1 MTGTTNNLIGFSPDD
16 LHMLRTLDYHQHM
29 AAEDVQSDMRSLS
42 NHRIRSLRSIPCWAD
57 FHDSVMNDFIIL
69 MAYTK
74 PRMDAV
80 RKTNAITIPEDEQK
94 EMDDL
99 MMMSIDSSTVNTASK
114 LNETIRILL
123 KAMASINGLA
133 DSYADCLR
141 SLLANVD
148 LTAED
153 PTGIEDAGRLLM
165 DLYEDKALNHDDHED
180 HVENAERNTCRKLVK
195 VNEWIDLAWSLCGY
209 TIPEY
214 GLTQYEAKSNRLG
227 LYHHLVSDPHVDLE
241 STSDVATGKGIV
253 LVTSYEDIRVLNM
266 NPYGEDTTKTDL
278 FIETGNRGLYLHM
291 KV

>member
-1 MTGTTNNLIGFSPDD
+1 MTAASYSLIGFSPDD
-16 LHMLRTLDYHQHM
+16 LHMLRALDYHQHM
-29 AAEDVQSDMRSLS
+29 AAEDVQSDMRSLF
-42 NHRIRSLRSIPCWAD
+42 NHRIRSLRSIPYWAD
-57 FHDSVMNDFIIL
+57 FHDGVMNDFIIL
-69 MAYTK
+69 MTYTK
-74 PRMDAV
+74 TRMDAV
-80 RKTNAITIPEDEQK
+80 RKTNAIMIPEK

-99 MMMSIDSSTVNTASK
+99 MMMSIDSSTVNTVSG
-114 LNETIRILL
+114 LDETISTIM
-123 KAMASINGLA
+123 KAMTTINGLA

-141 SLLANVD
+141 SLLADVD

-165 DLYEDKALNHDDHED
+165 DLYEDETFNHDNHGH
-180 HVENAERNTCRKLVK
+180 HVEDVERNTCRRLVK
-195 VNEWIDLAWSLCGY
+195 VNEWIDLVWSLCGY

-241 STSDVATGKGIV
+241 PTSDVKTGRGIA

-266 NPYGEDTTKTDL
+266 NPYGEDATKTDL

>member
-1 MTGTTNNLIGFSPDD
+1 MTGTTDNLIGFSPDD
-16 LHMLRTLDYHQHM
+16 LHMLRSLDYHQHM

-42 NHRIRSLRSIPCWAD
+42 NQRIRSLRSIPYWAG
-57 FHDSVMNDFIIL
+57 FHDGVMNDFIIL
-69 MAYTK
+69 MSYTK
-74 PRMDAV
+74 TRMDAV
-80 RKTNAITIPEDEQK
+80 RKTNAIMIPEK

-99 MMMSIDSSTVNTASK
+99 MMMSIDSSTVNTASG
-114 LNETIRILL
+114 LDETISTIM
-123 KAMASINGLA
+123 KAMTTINGLA

-141 SLLANVD
+141 SLLADVD

-165 DLYEDKALNHDDHED
+165 DLYEDKVLGHEDHED
-180 HVENAERNTCRKLVK
+180 HVEDVERDTYRRLVK
-195 VNEWIDLAWSLCGY
+195 VNEWIDLVWSLCGY

-241 STSDVATGKGIV
+241 PTSDVETGKGIV

-266 NPYGEDTTKTDL
+266 NPYGEDETKTDL
-278 FIETGNRGLYLHM
+278 FIETGTRGLYLHM

>member
-1 MTGTTNNLIGFSPDD
+1 MTGTTDNLIGFSPDD
-16 LHMLRTLDYHQHM
+16 LHMLRSLDYHQHM

-42 NHRIRSLRSIPCWAD
+42 NHRIRSLRSIPYWAD
-57 FHDSVMNDFIIL
+57 FHDGVMNDFIIL
-69 MAYTK
+69 MTYTK
-74 PRMDAV
+74 TRMDAV
-80 RKTNAITIPEDEQK
+80 RKTNAIMIPEK
-94 EMDDL
+94 EMDGL
-99 MMMSIDSSTVNTASK
+99 MMVSIDSSTVNTASG
-114 LNETIRILL
+114 LDETISTIM
-123 KAMASINGLA
+123 KAMTTINGLA

-141 SLLANVD
+141 SLLADVD

-165 DLYEDKALNHDDHED
+165 DLYEDKTFNHDNHNHEC
-180 HVENAERNTCRKLVK
+180 HVEDVERNTCRRLVK

-227 LYHHLVSDPHVDLE
+227 LYYHLVSDPHVDLE
-241 STSDVATGKGIV
+241 PTSDVETGRGIA

-266 NPYGEDTTKTDL
+266 NPYGEDATKTDL

>member
-1 MTGTTNNLIGFSPDD
+1 MTGTTDNMIEFSPDD

-29 AAEDVQSDMRSLS
+29 AAEDVQSDMRSLF
-42 NHRIRSLRSIPCWAD
+42 NHRIRSLRSIPYWAG
-57 FHDSVMNDFIIL
+57 FHDGVMNDFIIL

-74 PRMDAV
+74 SRMDAV
-80 RKTNAITIPEDEQK
+80 RKTNAIMIPEK

-99 MMMSIDSSTVNTASK
+99 MMLSIDSSTVNTALK
-114 LNETIRILL
+114 LNETIITIM
-123 KAMASINGLA
+123 KAMTIINGLV

-141 SLLANVD
+141 SLLADVD

-153 PTGIEDAGRLLM
+153 PTGIEDAGRLLV
-165 DLYEDKALNHDDHED
+165 DLYEDEAFNHDNHEC
-180 HVENAERNTCRKLVK
+180 HVEDVERNTYRRLVK
-195 VNEWIDLAWSLCGY
+195 VNEWIDLVWSLCGY

-241 STSDVATGKGIV
+241 PTSDVETGRGIV

-266 NPYGEDTTKTDL
+266 NPYGEDGTKTDL
-278 FIETGNRGLYLHM
+278 FIETGTRGLYLHM

>member
-1 MTGTTNNLIGFSPDD
+1 MTGTTDNLIGFSPDD
-16 LHMLRTLDYHQHM
+16 LHMLRSLDYHQHM

-42 NHRIRSLRSIPCWAD
+42 NQRIRSLRSIPYWAG
-57 FHDSVMNDFIIL
+57 FHDGVMNDFIIL
-69 MAYTK
+69 MSYTK
-74 PRMDAV
+74 TRMDAV
-80 RKTNAITIPEDEQK
+80 RKTNAIMIPEK

-99 MMMSIDSSTVNTASK
+99 MMMSIDSSTVNTASG
-114 LNETIRILL
+114 LDETISTIM
-123 KAMASINGLA
+123 KAMTTINGLA

-141 SLLANVD
+141 SLLADVD

-165 DLYEDKALNHDDHED
+165 DLYEDETFNHDNHGH
-180 HVENAERNTCRKLVK
+180 HVEDVERNTCRRLVK
-195 VNEWIDLAWSLCGY
+195 VNEWIDLVWSLCGY

-227 LYHHLVSDPHVDLE
+227 LYHHLTSDPHVDLE
-241 STSDVATGKGIV
+241 PTSDVETGRGIA

-266 NPYGEDTTKTDL
+266 NPYGEDATKTDL
-278 FIETGNRGLYLHM
+278 FIETGTRGLYLHM

>member
-1 MTGTTNNLIGFSPDD
+1 MMVAPYNLIGFSPDD
-16 LHMLRTLDYHQHM
+16 LHMLRALDYHQHM
-29 AAEDVQSDMRSLS
+29 AAEDAQSDMRSLP
-42 NHRIRSLRSIPCWAD
+42 NHRIHSLRSIPYWIG
-57 FHDSVMNDFIIL
+57 FHDDVMNDFIIL

-74 PRMDAV
+74 SRMDAV
-80 RKTNAITIPEDEQK
+80 RKTNAIMIPEK
-94 EMDDL
+94 EMDGL
-99 MMMSIDSSTVNTASK
+99 MMVSIDSSTVNKASK
-114 LNETIRILL
+114 LNEAISILL
-123 KAMASINGLA
+123 KAMTSINGLV

-141 SLLANVD
+141 SLLADVD

-165 DLYEDKALNHDDHED
+165 DLYEDEAFNHDNHGH
-180 HVENAERNTCRKLVK
+180 HVEDVEWNTCKRLVK

-227 LYHHLVSDPHVDLE
+227 LYHHLTSDPHVDLE
-241 STSDVATGKGIV
+241 STSDVETGKGIT

-266 NPYGEDTTKTDL
+266 NPYGEAATKTDL

>member
-1 MTGTTNNLIGFSPDD
+1 MMVAPYNLIGFSPDD
-16 LHMLRTLDYHQHM
+16 LHRLRTLDYHQHM
-29 AAEDVQSDMRSLS
+29 AAEDVQSDMRSMS
-42 NHRIRSLRSIPCWAD
+42 NHRIRSLRSIPYWAG
-57 FHDSVMNDFIIL
+57 FHDGVMNDFIIL
-69 MAYTK
+69 MTYTK
-74 PRMDAV
+74 TRMDAV
-80 RKTNAITIPEDEQK
+80 RKTNAIMIPEK

-99 MMMSIDSSTVNTASK
+99 MMMSIDSSTVNTVSG
-114 LNETIRILL
+114 LDETISTIM
-123 KAMASINGLA
+123 KAMTTINGLA

-141 SLLANVD
+141 SLLADVD

-165 DLYEDKALNHDDHED
+165 DLYEDETFNHDNHGH
-180 HVENAERNTCRKLVK
+180 HVEDVERNTCRRLVK
-195 VNEWIDLAWSLCGY
+195 VNEWIDLVWSLCGY

-241 STSDVATGKGIV
+241 PTSDVKTGRGIA

-266 NPYGEDTTKTDL
+266 NPYGEDATKTDL

>member
-1 MTGTTNNLIGFSPDD
+1 MMVAPYNLIGFSPDD
-16 LHMLRTLDYHQHM
+16 LHKLRTLDYHQHM
-29 AAEDVQSDMRSLS
+29 SAEDVQSDMRSMS
-42 NHRIRSLRSIPCWAD
+42 NHRIRSLRSIPYWAG
-57 FHDSVMNDFIIL
+57 FHDGVMNDFIIL
-69 MAYTK
+69 MTYTK
-74 PRMDAV
+74 TRMDAV
-80 RKTNAITIPEDEQK
+80 RKTNAIMIPEK

-99 MMMSIDSSTVNTASK
+99 MMMSIDSSTVNTVSG
-114 LNETIRILL
+114 LDETISTIM
-123 KAMASINGLA
+123 KAMTTINGLA

-141 SLLANVD
+141 SLLADVD

-165 DLYEDKALNHDDHED
+165 DLYEDETFNHDNHGH
-180 HVENAERNTCRKLVK
+180 HVEDVERNTCRRLVK
-195 VNEWIDLAWSLCGY
+195 VNEWIDLVWSLCGY

-241 STSDVATGKGIV
+241 PTSDVKTGRGIA

-266 NPYGEDTTKTDL
+266 NPYGEDATKTDL

>member
-1 MTGTTNNLIGFSPDD
+1 MTRTTDNLIGFSPDD

-42 NHRIRSLRSIPCWAD
+42 NHRIRSLRSIPCWAG
-57 FHDSVMNDFIIL
+57 FHDDVMNDFIIL
-69 MAYTK
+69 MSYTK
-74 PRMDAV
+74 SRMDAV
-80 RKTNAITIPEDEQK
+80 RKTNAIMISEK
-94 EMDDL
+94 EMDGL
-99 MMMSIDSSTVNTASK
+99 MMVSIDSSTVNTALK
-114 LNETIRILL
+114 LNETISTIR
-123 KAMASINGLA
+123 KAMTTINGLA

-141 SLLANVD
+141 SLLADVD
-148 LTAED
+148 LNAED

-165 DLYEDKALNHDDHED
+165 DLYEDKVLGHEYHED
-180 HVENAERNTCRKLVK
+180 HVEDVERNTCRRLVK
-195 VNEWIDLAWSLCGY
+195 VNEWIDLVWSLCGY

-241 STSDVATGKGIV
+241 PTSDVDTGKGIA

-266 NPYGEDTTKTDL
+266 NPYGEDETKTDL
-278 FIETGNRGLYLHM
+278 FIETGTRGLYLHM

>member
-1 MTGTTNNLIGFSPDD
+1 MMIAPYNLIGFSPDD
-16 LHMLRTLDYHQHM
+16 LHILRTLDYHQHM
-29 AAEDVQSDMRSLS
+29 AAEDVQSDMRSMS
-42 NHRIRSLRSIPCWAD
+42 NHRIRSLRSIPYWAG
-57 FHDSVMNDFIIL
+57 FHDGVMNDFIIL

-74 PRMDAV
+74 SRMDAV
-80 RKTNAITIPEDEQK
+80 RKTNSIMIPEK

-99 MMMSIDSSTVNTASK
+99 MMMSIDSSTVNTALK
-114 LNETIRILL
+114 LNETISTIM
-123 KAMASINGLA
+123 KAMTTINGLA

-148 LTAED
+148 LTAKD
-153 PTGIEDAGRLLM
+153 PTGIEDAGRLLV
-165 DLYEDKALNHDDHED
+165 DLYEDEAFNHDNHEC
-180 HVENAERNTCRKLVK
+180 HVEDVERNTYSRLVK
-195 VNEWIDLAWSLCGY
+195 VNEWIDLVWSLCGY

-241 STSDVATGKGIV
+241 PTSDVETGRGIV

-266 NPYGEDTTKTDL
+266 NPYGEDGTKTDL
-278 FIETGNRGLYLHM
+278 FIETGTRGLYLHM

>member
-1 MTGTTNNLIGFSPDD
+1 MTGTTDNLIGFSPDD

-42 NHRIRSLRSIPCWAD
+42 NHRIRSLRSIPYWAG
-57 FHDSVMNDFIIL
+57 FHDGVMNDFIIL
-69 MAYTK
+69 MSYTK
-74 PRMDAV
+74 SRMDAV
-80 RKTNAITIPEDEQK
+80 RKTNAIMIPEK
-94 EMDDL
+94 EMDGL
-99 MMMSIDSSTVNTASK
+99 MMLSIDSSTVNKASK
-114 LNETIRILL
+114 LNEAISTIM
-123 KAMASINGLA
+123 KAMATINGLA

-141 SLLANVD
+141 SLLADVD

-165 DLYEDKALNHDDHED
+165 DLYDDKVLGHEYHED
-180 HVENAERNTCRKLVK
+180 HVEDVERNTCRRLVK
-195 VNEWIDLAWSLCGY
+195 VNEWIDLVWSLCGY

-227 LYHHLVSDPHVDLE
+227 LYHHLTSDPHVDLE
-241 STSDVATGKGIV
+241 PTSDVETGKGIV

-266 NPYGEDTTKTDL
+266 NPYGEDETKTDL
-278 FIETGNRGLYLHM
+278 FIETGTRGLYLHM